1 MDGSDDNADDNPIV
15 NGDPLDEI
23 GNEDNENV
31 VIYENDSNSDNRF
44 PEVNE
49 GGWIQWFCQL
59 DGNEYFVEI
68 DEDFLK
74 NQSNLIGIK
83 CKDYLDT
90 LLSPEAP
97 NEAIINEDYM
107 EGLQAI
113 KEIYGLIHKRFIFT
127 PKGLALMR
135 EKYLN
140 GIYGHCPRIL
150 CDKQILLPVG
160 LSEDMKY
167 SRVKVFCPLCEEIYK
182 PRQRC
187 NDIDGAYF
195 GTGFPQ
201 AFLMTYPDLNP
212 KINKIKTYIPKL
224 YGFRIFG
231 KYGSKYYC
239 KNKKELNEKKK
250 MLNISVEDE

>member
-1 MDGSDDNADDNPIV
+1 
-15 NGDPLDEI
+15 
-23 GNEDNENV
+23 
-31 VIYENDSNSDNRF
+31 
-44 PEVNE
+44 
-49 GGWIQWFCQL
+49 
-59 DGNEYFVEI
+59 
-68 DEDFLK
+68 
-74 NQSNLIGIK
+74 
-83 CKDYLDT
+83 
-90 LLSPEAP
+90 
-97 NEAIINEDYM
+97 
-107 EGLQAI
+107 
-113 KEIYGLIHKRFIFT
+113 
-127 PKGLALMR
+127 MR

-167 SRVKVFCPLCEEIYK
+167 SRVKVFCPVCEEIYK

-212 KINKIKTYIPKL
+212 KLNKIKTYIPKL
-224 YGFRIFG
+224 YGFKIFG

>member
-1 MDGSDDNADDNPIV
+1 MD
-15 NGDPLDEI
+15 
-23 GNEDNENV
+23 
-31 VIYENDSNSDNRF
+31 
-44 PEVNE
+44 
-49 GGWIQWFCQL
+49 
-59 DGNEYFVEI
+59 
-68 DEDFLK
+68 
-74 NQSNLIGIK
+74 
-83 CKDYLDT
+83 
-90 LLSPEAP
+90 
-97 NEAIINEDYM
+97 
-107 EGLQAI
+107 GLQAI
-113 KEIYGLIHKRFIFT
+113 KEIYGLIHRRFIFT

-167 SRVKVFCPLCEEIYK
+167 SRVKVFCPVCEEIYK

-212 KINKIKTYIPKL
+212 KLNKIKTYIPKL
-224 YGFRIFG
+224 YGFKIFG